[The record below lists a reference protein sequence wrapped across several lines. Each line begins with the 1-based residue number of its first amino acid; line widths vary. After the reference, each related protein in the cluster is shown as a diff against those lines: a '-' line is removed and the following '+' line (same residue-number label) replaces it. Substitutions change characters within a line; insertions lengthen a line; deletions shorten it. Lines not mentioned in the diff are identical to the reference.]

1 MVRIDIPISV
11 NVQSALDLPPCAKL
25 RIPQVKPLKLTLP
38 TGSGSLQAITDLS
51 KGIPTDCG
59 ASMNIMLQVA
69 PLLAAIECPL
79 KILGVI
85 GPLMKVITALTN
97 VDVPGALSA
106 MGELEPAIEKLA
118 PCLGLVIP
126 GGAMVPFVMDL
137 LCLIRASLNCVL
149 TNLRS
154 VRDLLSGFQ
163 LALNDATTDADIEVL
178 TCTKDNADAQ
188 LAAVGQAIDP
198 IAAVLGLMAPLFELA
213 QLDPIKLEV
222 KGMSS
227 DDLSTLTSTITVL
240 EAAVTAI
247 DDVTGGI
254 CAG

>member
-1 MVRIDIPISV
+1 VARIDIPVSV
-11 NVQSALDLPPCAKL
+11 NVQNALDLPPCVKL
-25 RIPQVKPLKLTLP
+25 RIRKPEPLKLTLP
-38 TGSGSLQAITDLS
+38 TGGSMQAITDLS

-59 ASMNIMLQVA
+59 VSMNIMLQVA
-69 PLLAAIECPL
+69 PLLAAIDCPL

-85 GPLMKVITALTN
+85 GPLMEVIKSLTKG
-97 VDVPGALSA
+97 DLIGAGEA
-106 MGELEPAIEKLA
+106 MGKLEPAIEKLA

-126 GGAMVPFVMDL
+126 GGSMVPFVKDL
-137 LCLIRASLNCVL
+137 LCLVRASLNCVL

-154 VRDLLSGFQ
+154 VRDLLRGYQ
-163 LALNDATTDADIEVL
+163 LALNDATSDADLDVL
-178 TCTKDNADAQ
+178 NCTKDNADAQ

-198 IAAVLGLMAPLFELA
+198 IAAVLGLMNPLFEIA
-213 QLDPIKLEV
+213 QMEPIKLEV
-222 KGMSS
+222 SGMSS
-227 DDLSTLTSTITVL
+227 DDLETLNSTVTVL